1 MSLNWRE
8 IDAVLEELDLAGSY
22 VQQVIQ
28 PDFRNLYLEIFRP
41 GRRFFLRICLETG
54 SSRIHSTE
62 HKPRKPPIRQ
72 RFAQLLHSRIKG
84 ARIVDARQLNADRIV
99 RVRLVRAG
107 ETTILWVRLWG
118 GAANCIATDEEGA
131 VLDAFFRRPKRGEVS
146 GGSFSVEETP
156 VDVEGDPRLQRFTS
170 RWSEDVDESI
180 ARHYEELETA
190 ARKKRLLESAA
201 AALRSQEASARRRL
215 EDLTKKQAVVA
226 DADRYQTLGD
236 LITSNLYR
244 IATGDAWVEVEDY
257 TQDNQTVS
265 VELDPALS
273 AQANAARYYD
283 RAQKARRRRDAI
295 DDEIRNLETRLER
308 IESDASSLE
317 DRPLSDLEQLVAES
331 SSSSRQTDGE
341 ARIPGLQFESQ
352 GFSIL
357 VGRNARENDALL
369 RRHVRGNDV
378 WLHARDYPGG
388 YVFVKSKRGKSLP
401 LDVLLDAG
409 NLAIHYS
416 KAKPNGRADLYYT
429 QVKFLRRAK
438 DGPRGLV
445 LPTQEKNLHVV
456 ADEARL
462 SRLLGIGRLESAR

>member
-8 IDAVLEELDLAGSY
+8 IDAVLSEIDLAGSH

-41 GRRFFLRICLETG
+41 GRRFYLRICLETG
-54 SSRIHSTE
+54 VSRIHSTDR
-62 HKPRKPPIRQ
+62 KPRKPPVRQ

-84 ARIVDARQLNADRIV
+84 ARIVDVRQLNADRIV
-99 RVRLVRAG
+99 RFTLERAG
-107 ETTILWVRLWG
+107 ETTLLWVRLWG
-118 GAANCIATDEEGA
+118 GAANCIATDEDGN
-131 VLDAFFRRPKRGEVS
+131 VLDAFFRRPKKGEVS
-146 GGSFSVEETP
+146 GGTFAVHEVA
-156 VDVEGDPRLQRFTS
+156 VDVENEPRLQRFTP
-170 RWSEDVDESI
+170 RWTESVDESI
-180 ARHYEELETA
+180 RRHYEDLETTE
-190 ARKKRLLESAA
+190 RRKRLIETASAS
-201 AALRSQEASARRRL
+201 LRSQEAAARRRL
-215 EDLTKKQAVVA
+215 ADLEKKQAVVA

-244 IATGDAWVEVEDY
+244 ISTGDAWIEVEDY
-257 TQDNQTVS
+257 TQDNQAVS
-265 VELDPALS
+265 VELDPALT

-283 RAQKARRRRDAI
+283 RAQKARRRSDAI
-295 DDEIRNLETRLER
+295 EEEILNLHSRLER
-308 IESDASSLE
+308 IETDAASLE
-317 DRPLSDLEQLVAES
+317 EQSTSDLESLVAAS
-331 SSSSRQTDGE
+331 AASGRANDVE
-341 ARIPGLQFESQ
+341 ARIPGLQFESR
-352 GFSIL
+352 GFTIL

-388 YVFVKSKRGKSLP
+388 YVFVKSKRGKTLP

-416 KAKPNGRADLYYT
+416 KAKSNGRADLYYT

-438 DGPRGLV
+438 DGPKGLV

-456 ADEARL
+456 VDKPRL
-462 SRLLGIGRLESAR
+462 SRLGIGRLESAR